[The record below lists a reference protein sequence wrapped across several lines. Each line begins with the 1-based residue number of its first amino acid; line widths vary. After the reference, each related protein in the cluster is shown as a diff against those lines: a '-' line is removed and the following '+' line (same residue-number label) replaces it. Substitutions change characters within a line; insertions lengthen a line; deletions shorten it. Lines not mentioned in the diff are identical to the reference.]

1 MPVQRAASVF
11 SGIGFRDVN
20 ANSLTPK
27 GTSTLSD
34 VIQDESTASTQ
45 APR

>member
-1 MPVQRAASVF
+1 MPVQRPASVF
-11 SGIGFRDVN
+11 SGIGFPGVN

-27 GTSTLSD
+27 GTSTLSG
-34 VIQDESTASTQ
+34 VIQEESTAPTQ